1 MNPAEQQTHRTKTA
15 ELGNRLDNLETV
27 VDELGRYTADVS
39 KWAPAVTKRLDLHS
53 TTLEALTASNQTVQA
68 DVHQLQTMDRVVN
81 APDRLAALELFRTCN
96 TFWGRLRWLVTG
108 R

>member
-1 MNPAEQQTHRTKTA
+1 MNPADQHTHRTKTA

-53 TTLEALTASNQTVQA
+53 TALEALTASNAHVPVLIEEKRSA
-68 DVHQLQTMDRVVN
+68 ILVEVG
-81 APDRLAALELFRTCN
+81 AAIAELRMRN
-96 TFWGRLRWLVTG
+96 LLGRLRWLVTG